1 MQTNKELIIEF
12 ARGAC
17 LTALAMGIFFAVF
30 LLIRGPE
37 DKPQPE
43 NRFKVVDKYGPC
55 EVVRYSPKGDA
66 RSAYF
71 LDCK

>member
-12 ARGAC
+12 ARGAG
-17 LTALAMGIFFAVF
+17 LTVLVMGVFFAVI
-30 LLIRGPE
+30 LLTGRPE

>member
-12 ARGAC
+12 ARGAG
-17 LTALAMGIFFAVF
+17 LTVLVMGVFFAVI
-30 LLIRGPE
+30 LLTGRPE

-55 EVVRYSPKGDA
+55 EIVRFMPKDGA
-66 RSAYF
+66 KYVYF